1 MERRKQ
7 QDQLSVSTRQACGV
21 VCWPGGTQSS
31 LDARWMAKRSSC
43 SCMASA
49 AAVLDAGAG
58 VAVGAGRRAGPA
70 VVVAGAAARA
80 RHAVAPL
87 VLHPPGPYGM
97 IVDRH
102 GRGLAEIR
110 RRLVPRRA
118 RAHGPT
124 APGAGV
130 GREEREREAPTA
142 ARQGGGGGGG
152 EEEGDGDGDDDKG
165 LWSGHGGGGRWVDVW
180 CSREMPVVNG
190 AWTGHRGA
198 EGRGRACYEIF
209 RACGYY
215 GAAWLAVSKFGCA
228 KTEERKYACVWI
240 APMPKTLCMTCEI
253 HVLSPNK
260 KMAIEKKVP

>member
-1 MERRKQ
+1 MGIMGRMERRKQ

-87 VLHPPGPYGM
+87 VLHPPGTYGM
-97 IVDRH
+97 LVDRH
-102 GRGLAEIR
+102 GGGLAEIR

-152 EEEGDGDGDDDKG
+152 GGSEEEGDGDGDEG
-165 LWSGHGGGGRWVDVW
+165 LYSGHGGGRWVDVW

-190 AWTGHRGA
+190 GGQDT
-198 EGRGRACYEIF
+198 EGRDRACYEIF
-209 RACGYY
+209 RACGLVAIM
-215 GAAWLAVSKFGCA
+215 GLLGWVCQNLAVLKLKSESMHVFGLHPCQ
-228 KTEERKYACVWI
+228 KLYA
-240 APMPKTLCMTCEI
+240 
-253 HVLSPNK
+253 
-260 KMAIEKKVP
+260 

>member
-1 MERRKQ
+1 
-7 QDQLSVSTRQACGV
+7 
-21 VCWPGGTQSS
+21 
-31 LDARWMAKRSSC
+31 
-43 SCMASA
+43 MASA
-49 AAVLDAGAG
+49 VAVLDAGAG

-87 VLHPPGPYGM
+87 VLHPPGTYGM

-102 GRGLAEIR
+102 GGGLAEIR

-152 EEEGDGDGDDDKG
+152 GEEEGDGDGDDDDEG
-165 LWSGHGGGGRWVDVW
+165 LGSGHGGGRWVDVW

-190 AWTGHRGA
+190 GGQDT
-198 EGRGRACYEIF
+198 EGRPAEAERVMKSSELVAIMGLLGWLCQN
-209 RACGYY
+209 
-215 GAAWLAVSKFGCA
+215 LAVLKLKSESMHVFGLHPC
-228 KTEERKYACVWI
+228 YA
-240 APMPKTLCMTCEI
+240 
-253 HVLSPNK
+253 
-260 KMAIEKKVP
+260 